1 MENFV
6 FIHSSPSW
14 IFDWTLLAMTKE
26 QLKAFLASHGWE
38 ETKHGNFSIFVTE
51 KTRHGLPILVKY
63 IIRFYGKSMV
73 EIRKENIDMPEDTQ
87 FFYKFDRIAKSNLMG
102 IHLREDD
109 SVSIGGVV
117 IK

>member
-1 MENFV
+1 
-6 FIHSSPSW
+6 
-14 IFDWTLLAMTKE
+14 MTKD
-26 QLKAFLASHGWE
+26 QLKTFLASHGWE
-38 ETKHGNFSIFVTE
+38 ETKHGNFFTFIPSN
-51 KTRHGLPILVKY
+51 TRHGLPILVKY

-87 FFYKFDRIAKSNLMG
+87 FLYKFDRIAKSNLMG

-109 SVSIGGVV
+109 SVCIGGVV